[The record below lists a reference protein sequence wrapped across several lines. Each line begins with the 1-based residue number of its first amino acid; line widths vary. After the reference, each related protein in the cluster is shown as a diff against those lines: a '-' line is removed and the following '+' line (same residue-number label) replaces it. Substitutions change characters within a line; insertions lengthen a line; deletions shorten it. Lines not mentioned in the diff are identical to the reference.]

1 MIRQRNNNKWPTTTT
16 GQWLATITITTTS
29 LTRARYAYASWVLL
43 LYFSPNFFFST
54 NKYLWLDWYHDK
66 WTTSSTSTGQW
77 AATTAL
83 NHHMMT
89 SALFFFS
96 YFFTLL
102 KDFFTTRLH
111 GNHDDDEQMGQEWM
125 DAAPL
130 LITLYISPCHY
141 IGIDMLLL
149 PTVPNTAY
157 ESWPTST

>member
-1 MIRQRNNNKWPTTTT
+1 MIRLIRRQMDNKFNINGTMS
-16 GQWLATITITTTS
+16 GHH
-29 LTRARYAYASWVLL
+29 
-43 LYFSPNFFFST
+43 ST
-54 NKYLWLDWYHDK
+54 QPSHDDE
-66 WTTSSTSTGQW
+66 SVV
-77 AATTAL
+77 
-83 NHHMMT
+83 
-89 SALFFFS
+89 FFS

-111 GNHDDDEQMGQEWM
+111 IWNGNHDDDEQMGQEWM

-157 ESWPTST
+157 ES